1 MNQIIFPEKLD
12 NNRIV
17 YDKELLKVRR
27 KYIFLFSFS
36 IVLLFIILIYI
47 YGLLKVQKISDN
59 ILSAYDIQLLYSS
72 TPSAKFPSIVSD
84 SRRYC

>member
-36 IVLLFIILIYI
+36 IVLLLIFIIYYTYLYI
-47 YGLLKVQKISDN
+47 RTFK
-59 ILSAYDIQLLYSS
+59 SS
-72 TPSAKFPSIVSD
+72 KNV
-84 SRRYC
+84 